1 MLPVFQL
8 GDLRRILL
16 LFHQHNICD
25 KFREL
30 QKMVGRT
37 CPEVVCVDVMPGI
50 DRQVIYGKVESDE
63 TVQLVRDFCSALTNT
78 DKKEQHFHEAPKK
91 HLDQDVFFYSQVHT
105 REAGSLLELLKLEHV
120 AEMSMEELMV
130 DIHGQLLVSDDIE
143 RLDHSVSFRRE
154 EQPGP
159 YVDAANQRLDF
170 SPEAGRSASAGKVG
184 GGGQA
189 QEASEALEAEEK
201 ALADGDGE
209 AVKDELIRIIRGE
222 WDDDGRRVPQGRG
235 ATMEDVYL
243 KVHKEEIRA
252 REMWRETLQQ
262 QLMDWNQKGSWAWLQ
277 TRRLDMLRQHR
288 TSKPILRALFH
299 SGLQTVRHNTWVRI
313 KSVQDHCSRI
323 VQLVEELEDRHRQ
336 VRFLP
341 TYILMFQCHD
351 CINHGMG
358 P

>member
-1 MLPVFQL
+1 MQEMLLFLQL
-8 GDLRRILL
+8 NDLRRILL

-25 KFREL
+25 KFRGI

-50 DRQVIYGKVESDE
+50 DRQVVYGKLESDD
-63 TVQLVRDFCSALTNT
+63 TVQFVREFCSALTNT
-78 DKKEQHFHEAPKK
+78 DKKEQHLHEAPKK

-105 REAGSLLELLKLEHV
+105 REAGSLLELLKLNHV
-120 AEMSMEELMV
+120 ADMILEELTV
-130 DIHGQLLVSDDIE
+130 DASGKLLVNDNDE
-143 RLDHSVSFRRE
+143 RMDGWAVGCRR

-170 SPEAGRSASAGKVG
+170 SPEAGRRAGAGEG
-184 GGGQA
+184 GGGGEA
-189 QEASEALEAEEK
+189 QEASESLGAEKEV
-201 ALADGDGE
+201 LAGSDGE
-209 AVKDELIRIIRGE
+209 ADKAELIRIIRGE
-222 WDDDGRRVPQGRG
+222 SGEFAGT
-235 ATMEDVYL
+235 TMDDVYL

-262 QLMDWNQKGSWAWLQ
+262 RLMEWNQRGSWAWLQ

-299 SGLQTVRHNTWVRI
+299 AGLQTVRHGTWVRI
-313 KSVQDHCSRI
+313 KSVQVHCSRI
-323 VQLVEELEDRHRQ
+323 VQIVEALEDRHRQ

-341 TYILMFQCHD
+341 TYIMLC
-351 CINHGMG
+351 
-358 P
+358 